1 MRDTHFI
8 MLLFMSLIFFG
19 LLVLGTPIGFALGIT
34 AVVSLAKMAG
44 VSGLLALLNPGSDMF
59 LFKMVS
65 QRFYAGLDMFTLMAM
80 PFFIFAGAIM
90 NKTGITHRLVKFSN
104 VLVGHLRG
112 GLAHA
117 NIVASIFFAGMT
129 GAAVSDTAAIGTM
142 LIPAMVDDGYD
153 KDFSAAVT
161 AASSIIG
168 PTIPPSNMMVIYG
181 SLMSVSIAGLFA
193 AGFVPGLLLGFFLM
207 ILSGYLSMKR
217 GYPKSLRS
225 SFQEILLATKDAII
239 PLLMPVIILGGI
251 LSGIFTPTEAAA
263 VAVAYAF
270 MIGFFVLKTLKLR
283 DIPELLYQTGKTTGV
298 VFLIIGSASIIGW
311 ILTMERV
318 PETIAAAFLSVS
330 DNPKVIL
337 LLILILMLVVG
348 MFMDI
353 AAALIILGPILH
365 PIAVNNLGMHPIHFG
380 IIMVLSLNIAL
391 MTPPVGA
398 CLFVACGIS
407 HLTLEQLSKAIFP
420 FIVVEVIVLFI
431 ISYWA
436 DLVLFFPRL
445 LGLG

>member
-1 MRDTHFI
+1 
-8 MLLFMSLIFFG
+8 MLLFISLIFFG
-19 LLVLGTPIGFALGIT
+19 LLLLGTPIGFALGIT
-34 AVVSLAKMAG
+34 AVLSLAKMAG
-44 VSGLLALLNPGSDMF
+44 VEQLPILLNPGSDVF
-59 LFKMVS
+59 IFKMVS

-90 NKTGITHRLVKFSN
+90 NKSGITHRLVKFSN
-104 VLVGHLRG
+104 TLVGHLRG

-117 NIVASIFFAGMT
+117 NIVASIFFSGMT

-142 LIPAMVDDGYD
+142 LIPAMKEDGYD
-153 KDFSAAVT
+153 TDFSAAVT

-193 AGFVPGLLLGFFLM
+193 AGFVPGLLIALFLM
-207 ILSGYLSMKR
+207 ILSGFIAKKR
-217 GYPKSLRS
+217 RYPKSVRS
-225 SFQEILLATKDAII
+225 SLKQILIATREAIL
-239 PLLMPVIILGGI
+239 PLLMPIIILGGI

-263 VAVAYAF
+263 VAVGYAF
-270 MIGFFVLKTLKLR
+270 IIGFFVLRTLKLK
-283 DIPELLYQTGKTTGV
+283 DIPDLLYQTGKTTGV
-298 VFLIIGSASIIGW
+298 VFLIIGSASILGW

-318 PETIAAAFLSVS
+318 PEAVAAGFLRVS
-330 DNPKVIL
+330 NNPHVIL
-337 LLILILMLVVG
+337 LLILILMLIVG

-365 PIAVNNLGMHPIHFG
+365 PIAVNNLGINPIHFG
-380 IIMVLSLNIAL
+380 IIMVLSLNLAL

-398 CLFVACGIS
+398 CLFVACNIS
-407 HLTLEQLSKAIFP
+407 KLSLEALTKAIWP
-420 FIVVEVIVLFI
+420 FIVVEVIALFI
-431 ISYWA
+431 IAYWS

-445 LGLG
+445 VGVG

>member
-1 MRDTHFI
+1 MLVFI
-8 MLLFMSLIFFG
+8 SLVFFG
-19 LLVLGTPIGFALGIT
+19 LMLLGVPIGFVLGIT
-34 AVVSLAKMAG
+34 AVASLAKMAG
-44 VSGLLALLNPGSDMF
+44 VSQLPVLLNPGSDVF
-59 LFKMVS
+59 IFKMVS

-80 PFFIFAGAIM
+80 PFFIFAGAVM

-142 LIPAMVDDGYD
+142 LIPAMVEEGYD

-193 AGFVPGLLLGFFLM
+193 AGFIPGLLLGIFLM
-207 ILSGYLSMKR
+207 ILSGYISMKR
-217 GYPKSLRS
+217 GYPKSARS
-225 SFQEILLATKDAII
+225 SLKEILVATKDAMI

-251 LSGIFTPTEAAA
+251 LTGMFTPTEAAA
-263 VAVAYAF
+263 VAVGYAF
-270 MIGFFVLKTLKLR
+270 IIGFFVLRTLKLR

-298 VFLIIGSASIIGW
+298 VFLIIGSASILGW
-311 ILTMERV
+311 VLTMERV
-318 PETIAAAFLSVS
+318 PEAVAAMFLNVS
-330 DNPKVIL
+330 NNPHVVL
-337 LLILILMLVVG
+337 LMILILMLIVG

-365 PIAVNNLGMHPIHFG
+365 PIAVNNLGFHPIHFG

-407 HLTLEQLSKAIFP
+407 KLTLEQLSKAIWP
-420 FIVVEVIVLFI
+420 FIIVEVIVLFI
-431 ISYWA
+431 IAYWP
-436 DLVLFFPRL
+436 DLSLFFPRL

>member
-1 MRDTHFI
+1 
-8 MLLFMSLIFFG
+8 MLLFISLIFFG
-19 LLVLGTPIGFALGIT
+19 LLLLGTPIGFALGIT
-34 AVVSLAKMAG
+34 AVLSLAKMGG
-44 VSGLLALLNPGSDMF
+44 VEQLTILLNPGSDVF
-59 LFKMVS
+59 IFKMVS

-90 NKTGITHRLVKFSN
+90 NKSGITHRLVKFSN
-104 VLVGHLRG
+104 TLVGHLRG

-117 NIVASIFFAGMT
+117 NIVASIFFSGMT

-142 LIPAMVDDGYD
+142 LIPAMEEDGYD

-193 AGFVPGLLLGFFLM
+193 AGFVSGLFIAFFLM
-207 ILSGYLSMKR
+207 ILSGFISKKR
-217 GYPKSLRS
+217 GYPKSVRS
-225 SFQEILLATKDAII
+225 SLKQILIATREAVL
-239 PLLMPVIILGGI
+239 PLLMPIIILGGI
-251 LSGIFTPTEAAA
+251 LTGIFTPTEAAA

-270 MIGFFVLKTLKLR
+270 IIGFFVLRTLKLR
-283 DIPELLYQTGKTTGV
+283 DIPDLLYQTGKTTGV
-298 VFLIIGSASIIGW
+298 VFLIIGSASILGW

-318 PETIAAAFLSVS
+318 PEAVAAGFLRVS
-330 DNPKVIL
+330 DNPNIIL
-337 LLILILMLVVG
+337 LLILILMLIVG

-365 PIAVNNLGMHPIHFG
+365 PIAVNNLGMNPIHFG
-380 IIMVLSLNIAL
+380 IVMVLSLNLAL

-398 CLFVACGIS
+398 CLFVACNIS
-407 HLTLEQLSKAIFP
+407 KLSLEALTKAIWP
-420 FIVVEVIVLFI
+420 FIVVEVIALFI
-431 ISYWA
+431 IAYWA
-436 DLVLFFPRL
+436 DLVLIFPRL
-445 LGLG
+445 MGVG

>member
-1 MRDTHFI
+1 
-8 MLLFMSLIFFG
+8 MLLFISLIFFG
-19 LLVLGTPIGFALGIT
+19 LLLLGTPIGFALGIT
-34 AVVSLAKMAG
+34 AVLSLAKMGG
-44 VSGLLALLNPGSDMF
+44 VEQLPILLNPGSDVF
-59 LFKMVS
+59 IFKMVS

-90 NKTGITHRLVKFSN
+90 NKSGITHRLVKFSN
-104 VLVGHLRG
+104 TLVGHLRG

-117 NIVASIFFAGMT
+117 NIVASIFFSGMT

-142 LIPAMVDDGYD
+142 LIPAMEEDGYD

-193 AGFVPGLLLGFFLM
+193 AGFVPGLLIAIFLM
-207 ILSGYLSMKR
+207 ILSGFISKKR
-217 GYPKSLRS
+217 GYPKSGRNSLKQMLIATR
-225 SFQEILLATKDAII
+225 EAIL
-239 PLLMPVIILGGI
+239 PLLMPIIILGGI
-251 LSGIFTPTEAAA
+251 LTGIFTPTEAAA

-270 MIGFFVLKTLKLR
+270 IIGFFVLRTLKLR
-283 DIPELLYQTGKTTGV
+283 DIPDLLYQTGKTTGV
-298 VFLIIGSASIIGW
+298 VFLIIGSASILGW

-318 PETIAAAFLSVS
+318 PEAVAAGFLRVS
-330 DNPKVIL
+330 DNPHIIL
-337 LLILILMLVVG
+337 LLILILMLIVG

-365 PIAVNNLGMHPIHFG
+365 PIAVNNLGMNPIHFG
-380 IIMVLSLNIAL
+380 IVMVLSLNLAL

-398 CLFVACGIS
+398 CLFVACNIS
-407 HLTLEQLSKAIFP
+407 KLSLEALTRAIWP
-420 FIVVEVIVLFI
+420 FIVVEVIALFI
-431 ISYWA
+431 IAYWA

-445 LGLG
+445 MGVG